1 MNNNNKQNRVRGLI
15 LAGVLLIGG
24 AIYFTKVKNESISLI
39 ENDQQIQPVVTPIVV
54 SQPEETT
61 FTVNSSGN
69 PQIKEKPVIIKSKSI
84 KRLSVPTDRL
94 VVLLGQVGENALNA
108 AASINNLSLQSSA
121 PIYLVLSGPG
131 GSVVTGSMLISAIQ
145 ASKAPVYTICD
156 VLCASMDAMIHQYG
170 VKRYMTDRTIIMFHP
185 ASAGTSGDVDRMYS
199 MSSFLKRYTNK
210 MELEVSNRQGITFE
224 QYKLKTSTELW
235 IDAEDALEEN
245 ITDGIISFT
254 LPGAMINRSSDQEN
268 KRRNKVT
275 VKNPIDFQWIC
286 TADYCQ
292 NYIKGIK

>member
-1 MNNNNKQNRVRGLI
+1 MNNNKKQNRVRGLI
-15 LAGVLLIGG
+15 LAGILLIGG
-24 AIYFTKVKNESISLI
+24 AIYFTKVKNESISSI

-108 AASINNLSLQSSA
+108 AALINNLSLQSSA

>member
-1 MNNNNKQNRVRGLI
+1 MNNNKKQNRVRGLI

>member
-1 MNNNNKQNRVRGLI
+1 MNNNKKQNRVRGLI

-24 AIYFTKVKNESISLI
+24 AIYFTKVKNESISSI

-108 AASINNLSLQSSA
+108 AALINNLSLQSSA